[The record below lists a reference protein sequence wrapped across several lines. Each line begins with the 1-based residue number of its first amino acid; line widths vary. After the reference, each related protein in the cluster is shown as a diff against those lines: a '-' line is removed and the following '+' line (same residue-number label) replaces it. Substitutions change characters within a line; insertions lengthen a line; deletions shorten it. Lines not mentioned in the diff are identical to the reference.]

1 MQNDQKYLEDFIV
14 NSIIGE
20 GSEFVGEFKVDGLIR
35 IDGKFKGLI
44 NTNGKVLVGKTG
56 TVDTDIRAKI
66 VVLGGTINGS
76 VYASERVI
84 LLATSKLFLLGS
96 FKKFL
101 SASGSFCQS
110 SLISLVSSRE
120 EGTIC
125 SSISKKLESFCDILA
140 VDSERSV
147 FDFFS
152 FVFLMESFVPKIFM
166 KASPCTCREIMHHLP
181 KLNLEL
187 QYLHKV

>member
-84 LLATSKLFLLGS
+84 LLATSKLYGDIVTPNLVLEDGALFHGKCTVTPS
-96 FKKFL
+96 WKF
-101 SASGSFCQS
+101 
-110 SLISLVSSRE
+110 
-120 EGTIC
+120 
-125 SSISKKLESFCDILA
+125 
-140 VDSERSV
+140 SEQ
-147 FDFFS
+147 
-152 FVFLMESFVPKIFM
+152 MIP
-166 KASPCTCREIMHHLP
+166 
-181 KLNLEL
+181 
-187 QYLHKV
+187 

>member
-66 VVLGGTINGS
+66 VVLVGTINGS

-84 LLATSKLFLLGS
+84 LLATSKLYGD
-96 FKKFL
+96 
-101 SASGSFCQS
+101 
-110 SLISLVSSRE
+110 IVTPNLV
-120 EGTIC
+120 
-125 SSISKKLESFCDILA
+125 LEDGALFHG
-140 VDSERSV
+140 
-147 FDFFS
+147 
-152 FVFLMESFVPKIFM
+152 K
-166 KASPCTCREIMHHLP
+166 CTVTP
-181 KLNLEL
+181 S
-187 QYLHKV
+187 